1 MQKYLRFLVLL
12 ITLIVFK
19 GFSQE
24 NTKLLHGKAISSKN
38 DVSNIL
44 IVNLN
49 SKKSTITDSL
59 GLFSLEVAWRD
70 SVRFTAVQYQA
81 KELVITDAI
90 LKKDL
95 VIINLADNVINLKEV
110 TVMPYNLTGKINL
123 DIKALQVES
132 VVTSSKLH
140 LPNANIEKMPQS
152 ERLLIEAD
160 RGKYMRFYVIALT
173 INTHKVLN
181 KLSGRTKSFEE
192 MVARDLDM
200 QLEGEIIDKFSKK
213 TMSEDF
219 DIPET
224 NIDGFLTYC
233 MSQKDFSE
241 LAKAK
246 NAMEIWEYLI
256 VKSKE
261 FKKAVSLNN

>member
-59 GLFSLEVAWRD
+59 RLFSLEVAWRD
-70 SVRFTAVQYQA
+70 SVRFTAVQYQT

-95 VIINLADNVINLKEV
+95 VIINFADNVINLKEV

-256 VKSKE
+256 VKSIE